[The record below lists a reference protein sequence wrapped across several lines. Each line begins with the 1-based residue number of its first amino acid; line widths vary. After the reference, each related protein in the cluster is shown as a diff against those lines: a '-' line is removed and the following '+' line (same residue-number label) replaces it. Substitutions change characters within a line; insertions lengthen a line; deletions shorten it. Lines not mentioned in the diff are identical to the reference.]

1 MSVISDEALNYY
13 THHSFSV
20 TFFILDFRLFYS
32 AVIKSLIYNTHI
44 PRRLSLILED
54 VSLLFSFRFITSLL
68 IINKS
73 ITWPN
78 LFPHNFINSHNKLLT
93 NLSSLIHFPLR
104 RYPICCF
111 NGNHTSSYNDS
122 PSVTLRWRLSC
133 NLWKSFHQMM
143 LDDWCAELGQ
153 LAGRSWW
160 EGRQRESKRQWTR
173 CVCLS
178 LSSLSGASGRHPQWD
193 SRWKAKFGMSQIK
206 SQVPYHH
213 TWAAALWNGRTRRRE
228 SCKSSGEMTSA
239 GSPHS
244 QWQSFFRSRWG
255 WGCWV

>member
-1 MSVISDEALNYY
+1 MYVSHVDSSTLAFSLSSHRPSFNCRVYTLELHSMMSVISDEALNYY
-13 THHSFSV
+13 THHSFIV

-111 NGNHTSSYNDS
+111 NGNHTSSYDDS
-122 PSVTLRWRLSC
+122 PSVTLR
-133 NLWKSFHQMM
+133 
-143 LDDWCAELGQ
+143 
-153 LAGRSWW
+153 
-160 EGRQRESKRQWTR
+160 
-173 CVCLS
+173 
-178 LSSLSGASGRHPQWD
+178 
-193 SRWKAKFGMSQIK
+193 
-206 SQVPYHH
+206 
-213 TWAAALWNGRTRRRE
+213 
-228 SCKSSGEMTSA
+228 
-239 GSPHS
+239 
-244 QWQSFFRSRWG
+244 
-255 WGCWV
+255 